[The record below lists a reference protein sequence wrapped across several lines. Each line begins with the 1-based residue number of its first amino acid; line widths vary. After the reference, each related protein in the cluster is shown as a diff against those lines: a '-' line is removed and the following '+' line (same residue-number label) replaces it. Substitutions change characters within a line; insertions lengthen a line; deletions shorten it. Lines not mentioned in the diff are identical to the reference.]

1 MGGWGYQARLS
12 DEEVHGGGQEGS
24 GGRPQEVTISSSRMV
39 TTQHGQCSA
48 LELG

>member
-24 GGRPQEVTISSSRMV
+24 GGRPREDTISRMV